1 MMQLRLGVVLVISAL
16 SLAGCGRFAL
26 NNHSL
31 DYKKAQALEPLK
43 FPDNATVR
51 PFTPLYPAPT
61 VDALAIEHAPNFVN
75 KTGNRYALPRPEAMQ
90 SSGNPAA
97 STTAT
102 LGRPQLVM
110 DGNKNPLLKVDGPT
124 ATAWQYTFATLS
136 SLNYKVVSQAE
147 NGYEATIKVGDQ
159 NYLLKLSAVGT
170 SNTVALFK
178 LDTTFADQVTA
189 TEVLT
194 QIYQNWPA

>member
-1 MMQLRLGVVLVISAL
+1 MQLRLGVVLVISAL

-43 FPDNATVR
+43 FPENATVR

-61 VDALAIEHAPNFVN
+61 VDPLAIQHAPTFEN
-75 KTGNRYALPRPEAMQ
+75 KTGNRYALPRPEALKAT
-90 SSGNPAA
+90 SNTPEVAA
-97 STTAT
+97 TT

-110 DGNKNPLLKVDGPT
+110 DGNKNPLLKVEGPT
-124 ATAWQYTFATLS
+124 AAAWQYAFATLS
-136 SLNYKVVSQAE
+136 SLNYQVISQAN

-159 NYLLKLSAVGT
+159 NYLLKLSAVG
-170 SNTVALFK
+170 SNNTIALFK
-178 LDTTFADQVTA
+178 LDTTFADTAVA
-189 TEVLT
+189 TEVLN